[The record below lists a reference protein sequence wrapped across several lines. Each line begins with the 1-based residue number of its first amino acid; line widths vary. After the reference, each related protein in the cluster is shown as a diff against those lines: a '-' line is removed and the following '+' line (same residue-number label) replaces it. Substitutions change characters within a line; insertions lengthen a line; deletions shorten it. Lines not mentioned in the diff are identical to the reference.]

1 MSAWR
6 KGNSLVRMKGWCLT
20 VILLFFCMLAV
31 DGQQMSIDGFARLKR
46 PLWKRSKV
54 TVDKKLAILDLY
66 TAEKGFQFTADG
78 KTAVEAEEGEGV
90 ITLKVPH
97 KTRFVTVKHPDFGQ
111 LVWRVP
117 KKYLKKKK
125 HYRATLDAYDP
136 TKAYKVQKQWVVM
149 NIQPENA
156 IVRMDSTVRLLR
168 QPTTTYY
175 LPVGSHTYQVE
186 SPFYEAVTDS
196 FQLTDSA
203 KIELTVR
210 LQPVY
215 SYLTVRTPWPLME
228 IWVDGVQMGSREAT
242 SMRLSEGNH
251 RLTLFY
257 GEDCYYDKHISLG
270 KAEKKVLELT
280 ARELRQSS
288 LKKTSRMT
296 VKQQPKEQ
304 PAEKRE
310 KVQAEA
316 VAATVV
322 KAPVTLK
329 AADADT
335 EIWVDRELVGS
346 GTWSGM
352 LTQGFHIIST
362 RQDGQ
367 ESPLSYLWVEDEFP
381 VEVNLAVPQTGYGRL
396 NIVSNVVGAS
406 VFIDGVC
413 IGQTPIITE
422 EMPAKHDYRV
432 SISHKG
438 YGEVTKVVTPK
449 ANDLVNVSVK
459 LKKKK

>member
-1 MSAWR
+1 M
-6 KGNSLVRMKGWCLT
+6 RMKGWCLT
-20 VILLFFCMLAV
+20 VVLMFCCMLAV
-31 DGQQMSIDGFARLKR
+31 DGQQMNIDGFARLKR

-66 TAEKGFQFTADG
+66 TSEKGFQFTADG

-97 KTRFVTVKHPDFGQ
+97 KTRFVTVKHPDYGQ

-186 SPFYEAVTDS
+186 APFYEAVTDS

-203 KIELTVR
+203 KMVLTVR

-215 SYLTVRTPWPLME
+215 SYLTVKTPWPNME
-228 IWVDGVQMGSREAT
+228 IWVDGAPMGRQEAT

-257 GEDCYYDKHISLG
+257 DDYCYHDAHVSLG
-270 KAEKKVLELT
+270 RAEKKVLELT
-280 ARELRQSS
+280 VRDLKPSS
-288 LKKTSRMT
+288 LTKTSRMA
-296 VKQQPKEQ
+296 VKPLHKEQ
-304 PAEKRE
+304 PAENRQK
-310 KVQAEA
+310 QQT
-316 VAATVV
+316 VAATATADAGIVM
-322 KAPVTLK
+322 APVTLK
-329 AADADT
+329 ATDEDM

-352 LTQGFHIIST
+352 LSQGFHIIST
-362 RQDGQ
+362 RQNGQ
-367 ESPLSYLWVEDEFP
+367 ESPLSYLWIEDEFP
-381 VEVNLAVPQTGYGRL
+381 QELNLAVPQAGYGRL
-396 NIVSNVVGAS
+396 NIVSNVVGAQ

-413 IGQTPIITE
+413 IGQTPLITE
-422 EMPAKHDYRV
+422 ELPVRQDYRV
-432 SISHKG
+432 SVSQKG
-438 YGEVTKVVTPK
+438 YGLVTKTVTPK
-449 ANDLVNVSVK
+449 ANDMVNVSVK